1 MLLLSAMLLLSGMLL
16 LGGTRS
22 AQGQASQPAW
32 PDTYLARIEA
42 LAALQTLNAELLSH
56 DSATSTL
63 ERWCAEHRLA
73 TPARIVAIRVAGID
87 KPPTSLQ
94 RRELGVSEAEPLRY
108 RRVRL
113 ACGTIVLSE
122 ADNWYVPSRLSADMN
137 RQLDTSDVPFG
148 RVVQPLRFQRHTL
161 EALLLWHPLPDGWD
175 MGAAVPAAGSGVLAI
190 PAQVLEHRA
199 VLTLPDGTPFSEVL
213 ETYTNGIFGFIDG
226 ILQSSPN

>member
-1 MLLLSAMLLLSGMLL
+1 
-16 LGGTRS
+16 
-22 AQGQASQPAW
+22 
-32 PDTYLARIEA
+32 
-42 LAALQTLNAELLSH
+42 
-56 DSATSTL
+56 L

-73 TPARIVAIRVAGID
+73 APARIVAIRAAAID
-87 KPPTSLQ
+87 KPPTSQQ
-94 RRELGVSEAEPLRY
+94 RLELRVSETEPLRY

-113 ACGTIVLSE
+113 ACGTVVLSE

-148 RVVQPLRFQRHTL
+148 KVVQPLRFQRHTL

-175 MGAAVPAAGSGVLAI
+175 MGTATAAGNGVLAI

-213 ETYTNGIFGFIDG
+213 ETYTNGIFGFIAG